1 MTNVDSFRT
10 FDDASGAPAVITVDG
25 FSFAFDLLGEVT
37 MHLIS
42 KGRSPSKRVVALAS
56 WKYGELVKG
65 LSEKY
70 RAENKAM
77 YSSEASYV

>member
-1 MTNVDSFRT
+1 MTTVYSFRT
-10 FDDASGAPAVITVDG
+10 FDDASGAPAVINVDG
-25 FSFAFDLLGEVT
+25 FSFAFDLIGEVT

-42 KGRSPSKRVVALAS
+42 KGRSPSKRVVALAT
-56 WKYGELVKG
+56 WKYEQLIKG
-65 LSEKY
+65 LSDKY